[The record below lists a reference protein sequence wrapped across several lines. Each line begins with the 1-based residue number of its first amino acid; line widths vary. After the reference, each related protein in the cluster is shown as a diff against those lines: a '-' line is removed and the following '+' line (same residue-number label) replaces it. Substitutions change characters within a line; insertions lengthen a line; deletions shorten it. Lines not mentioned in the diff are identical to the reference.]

1 MTMLG
6 YTVLIVAVFLLLF
19 SLLMAVLTVISM
31 RRGHFYMP
39 WLLRPGLIIVEGI
52 GKMLWRMGRIDS
64 NELILFTIRIHNQ
77 LNREKFSNVP
87 SDRRLVFLPQ
97 CLRSA
102 SCPACLSPEGIQC
115 VRCMRCEIGKA
126 IDKVESLGTKV
137 FICPGSTFVKRM
149 IKKYRPEAIVG
160 VGCIIEVKEGLEMAE
175 SIDLLAM
182 GVVTSKDGCVE
193 TLLDWDTLFEVLSL
207 QPKTVE

>member
-1 MTMLG
+1 
-6 YTVLIVAVFLLLF
+6 
-19 SLLMAVLTVISM
+19 
-31 RRGHFYMP
+31 
-39 WLLRPGLIIVEGI
+39 
-52 GKMLWRMGRIDS
+52 
-64 NELILFTIRIHNQ
+64 
-77 LNREKFSNVP
+77 
-87 SDRRLVFLPQ
+87 
-97 CLRSA
+97 
-102 SCPACLSPEGIQC
+102 
-115 VRCMRCEIGKA
+115 
-126 IDKVESLGTKV
+126 
-137 FICPGSTFVKRM
+137 M